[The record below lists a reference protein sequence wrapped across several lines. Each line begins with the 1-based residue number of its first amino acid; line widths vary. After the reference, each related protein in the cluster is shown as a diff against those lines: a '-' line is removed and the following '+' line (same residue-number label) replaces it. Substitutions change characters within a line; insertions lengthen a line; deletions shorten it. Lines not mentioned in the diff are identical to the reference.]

1 MSFLSYF
8 RTLQQRIYIK
18 SVLRD
23 GFTVDSPVNINKDEE
38 NPKSMLLAWTL
49 KALTPAIWSQILKT
63 HLLLPELILVVK
75 AESFWNRSSCSSLM
89 KWQKCKRSEQDPWR
103 AIYNRQSDGRW
114 DITLIAAC
122 TENSWFQAYVCHCG
136 DWRGSKRLLKLSSRV
151 SFQSPWRTS
160 LCVCWGGLSL
170 CFEINFTC
178 EFRVEK
184 TLKNQQLLLCLAQDD
199 RVHVKPPP

>member
-1 MSFLSYF
+1 MKKTQRACSWLGRWRLWRLLFGLKFWRPTSYYQSWF
-8 RTLQQRIYIK
+8 SLWKLNHFETGVHAQVWWNGKNARGQNRTLRE
-18 SVLRD
+18 R
-23 GFTVDSPVNINKDEE
+23 FTTGI
-38 NPKSMLLAWTL
+38 
-49 KALTPAIWSQILKT
+49 II
-63 HLLLPELILVVK
+63 
-75 AESFWNRSSCSSLM
+75 
-89 KWQKCKRSEQDPWR
+89 
-103 AIYNRQSDGRW
+103 
-114 DITLIAAC
+114 IAAC

>member
-49 KALTPAIWSQILKT
+49 KDLTPAIWSQILKT

-75 AESFWNRSSCSSLM
+75 AESF
-89 KWQKCKRSEQDPWR
+89 
-103 AIYNRQSDGRW
+103 
-114 DITLIAAC
+114 
-122 TENSWFQAYVCHCG
+122 
-136 DWRGSKRLLKLSSRV
+136 
-151 SFQSPWRTS
+151 
-160 LCVCWGGLSL
+160 
-170 CFEINFTC
+170 
-178 EFRVEK
+178 
-184 TLKNQQLLLCLAQDD
+184 
-199 RVHVKPPP
+199 